1 MFAPLYRSLIV
12 KKYLQK
18 VTPIWPLLPVQ
29 TGSQILILK
38 KTISQQPQ
46 EVNSQ
51 FLHHCTD
58 C

>member
-29 TGSQILILK
+29 TGSQSLILK
-38 KTISQQPQ
+38 KIISQQPQ

-58 C
+58 R